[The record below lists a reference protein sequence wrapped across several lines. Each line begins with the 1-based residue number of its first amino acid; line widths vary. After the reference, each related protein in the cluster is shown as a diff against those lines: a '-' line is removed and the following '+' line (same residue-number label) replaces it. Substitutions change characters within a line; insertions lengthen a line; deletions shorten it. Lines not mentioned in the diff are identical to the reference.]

1 MQLADHELER
11 TINGSLLLLSDDLQL
26 PLIRKLTVACFN
38 NDEQRNIFAVMQ
50 KMATDGLEITGKSLT
65 AQIKSIGDEE
75 SCGGMKAI
83 ETTINSGI
91 MTGKL
96 NEYVNR
102 IKEYQVKRRLQQI
115 SMEIINMLGDH
126 CSVEYILQAID
137 NKIKELDISDS
148 EHYCLK
154 QCLDDFANRVKDR
167 KKKTGIVPE
176 WMPES
181 ISKLFPDGITT
192 GALLLI
198 QAKSSHG
205 KSTLAAQ
212 TAYELAD
219 KGKNVLYITCED
231 GRYIFGMR
239 TACNLTGKTHKELLN
254 MKERIT
260 SLFDDLPDF
269 VNKPDNFTI
278 ECSTTNWL
286 EIERLILS
294 TNLRVPLDLVVIDY
308 LQLLSNGG
316 GVDQKTLDLE
326 SIVRGAKTLAMKLQ
340 TVFIMVSQEKED
352 GSAKWVSAAYDL
364 ADAVFSIKPE
374 EPADLK
380 SDKNDIL
387 VKIVVMKNKVSG
399 GQGYGKLIWHRPIF
413 KFEPYVAPKKVVNH
427 SEFINNANVSDYE

>member
-1 MQLADHELER
+1 MQLADHELEK
-11 TINGSLLLLSDDLQL
+11 TVNGSLLLLGDDLQL
-26 PLIRKLTVACFN
+26 PLIRKLTTACFN
-38 NDEQRNIFAVMQ
+38 NDEQRSIFAVIQ
-50 KMATDGLEITGKSLT
+50 KMVIDGLEVTAKSLK
-65 AQIKSIGDEE
+65 AQIKSLGTELP
-75 SCGGMKAI
+75 CGGEKNIDA
-83 ETTINSGI
+83 TINSGI
-91 MTGKL
+91 ATNKL
-96 NEYVNR
+96 GEYVNR
-102 IKEYQVKRRLQQI
+102 IKEYQIKRRLQQI
-115 SMEIINMLGDH
+115 GWDISNMLGDH
-126 CSVEYILQAID
+126 CSVEYILQSID
-137 NKIKELDISDS
+137 NKVKELDISDS

-154 QCLDDFANRVKDR
+154 QCLEDFANRVKNR
-167 KKKTGIVPE
+167 KTKTGIVPE
-176 WMPES
+176 WMPSS

-239 TACNLTGKTHKELLN
+239 TACNLTGKTHKELLG
-254 MKERIT
+254 MKERIVT
-260 SLFDDLPDF
+260 LFDDLPEF
-269 VNKPDNFTI
+269 VNKTDNFTI
-278 ECSTTNWL
+278 ECSTTNWF

-308 LQLLSNGG
+308 LQLLNNGG
-316 GVDQKTLDLE
+316 GAEQKTLDLE

-364 ADAVFSIKPE
+364 ADAVFSIKPV
-374 EPADLK
+374 EPSDLK
-380 SDKNDIL
+380 SDKADIM
-387 VKIVVMKNKVSG
+387 VNIVVMKNKVSG

-413 KFEPYVAPKKVVNH
+413 KFEPYIAPKKVLTH
-427 SEFINNANVSDYE
+427 DEFIHNANASDYE